1 MTPDQALQEARDGKL
16 RPVYLVLGEE
26 SYLVANV
33 SRALREA
40 AVAGG
45 IAGLNEDQLTAG
57 DASAD
62 HAINA
67 ARTLPMMSAR
77 RLVLVRSV
85 ERWEGR
91 AEGGKGGKTGASEA
105 LDLVAEYAKNPSQT
119 TTLLLV
125 GGKLDN
131 RRKLVALAKSEGW
144 LVQCDPLPRGELPL
158 FIERHARAR
167 GNPLSPEV
175 SDLIAELAGPELAPV
190 MDALERLCLYAGA
203 GETITADHVAECVV
217 RLRPASVWELV
228 NAVGRRDLGGALAA
242 LSQVF
247 DPSDRGLRL
256 LSLLAWSARQLLRFE
271 AATRAGLA
279 GPEAAKRAG
288 APPFKARELAD
299 QLKRISRPE
308 LESWLELLARV
319 DLALK
324 GGSRR
329 PPRAVL
335 EDAIISLCTRRAGP
349 GGAWAGRPS
358 A

>member
-26 SYLVANV
+26 SYLAASVA
-33 SRALREA
+33 RALREA
-40 AVAGG
+40 SVAGG
-45 IAGLNEDQLTAG
+45 IAGLNEDQWTAG
-57 DASAD
+57 EATAEQVVS
-62 HAINA
+62 A
-67 ARTLPMMSAR
+67 ARTLPMMSTR
-77 RLVLVRSV
+77 RLVLVRAV

-91 AEGGKGGKTGASEA
+91 GESGKGKSSSSEA
-105 LDLVAEYAKNPSQT
+105 LDVVADYAKSPSPT

-125 GGKLDN
+125 GSKLDN
-131 RRKLVALAKSEGW
+131 RRRLVVLAKSEGW
-144 LVQCDPLPRGELPL
+144 IVQCDPLPRAELPL
-158 FIERHARAR
+158 FIERRAR
-167 GNPLSPEV
+167 SLGNPLAPEV
-175 SDLIAELAGPELAPV
+175 ADLIAELAGPELAPV
-190 MDALERLCLYAGA
+190 TDALERLCLYAGT
-203 GETITADHVAECVV
+203 GETITADHVADCVV
-217 RLRPASVWELV
+217 RVRPASVWELV
-228 NAVGRRDLGGALAA
+228 GAVGKRDLGGALSA

-299 QLKRISRPE
+299 QVKRISRPE

-335 EDAIISLCTRRAGP
+335 EDAIISLCTRRSSPGP
-349 GGAWAGRPS
+349 GWVGRPS